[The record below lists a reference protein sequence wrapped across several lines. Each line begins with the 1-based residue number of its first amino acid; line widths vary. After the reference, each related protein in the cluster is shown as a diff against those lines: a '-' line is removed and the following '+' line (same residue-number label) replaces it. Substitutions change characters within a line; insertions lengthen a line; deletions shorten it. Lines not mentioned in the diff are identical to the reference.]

1 MLQVEKDSIN
11 NMEDIF
17 LSELKLEYRNGV
29 VYFNNLKIN
38 AYTPEGMRLISNLLK
53 EGLYEIDK
61 EFENISNS
69 K

>member
-1 MLQVEKDSIN
+1 
-11 NMEDIF
+11 MEDIF

-38 AYTPEGMRLISNLLK
+38 AYTPKGMRLISNLLK
-53 EGLYEIDK
+53 KGLYEIGK
-61 EFENISNS
+61 ELENISNS

>member
-1 MLQVEKDSIN
+1 MD
-11 NMEDIF
+11 DIF

-38 AYTPEGMRLISNLLK
+38 AYTPEGMRLISNLLQ